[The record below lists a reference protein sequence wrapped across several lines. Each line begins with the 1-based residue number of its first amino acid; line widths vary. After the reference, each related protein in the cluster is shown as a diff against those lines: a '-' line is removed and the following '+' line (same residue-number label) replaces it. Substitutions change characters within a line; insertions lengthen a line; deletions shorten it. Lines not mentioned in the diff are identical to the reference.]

1 MSTFL
6 RAPYPTTKVVSVLP
20 DPQQQDSRG
29 SQSKVQILRGATNVN
44 KWTYVQ
50 SSNKVNISV
59 TWILTR
65 AKDEEL
71 TEFIRIYHTAEWEL
85 EYTHEEIKGVA
96 QVKKWRVKLVGRP
109 IRRTTTSRQ
118 DENNTQT
125 GDEAVEVTLE
135 FSAEAI

>member
-6 RAPYPTTKVVSVLP
+6 RAPYPATKVTTVMP
-20 DPQQQDSRG
+20 DPEEENSQE
-29 SQSKVQILRGATNVN
+29 SQSKVQIVRGSTNVK

-50 SSNKVNISV
+50 SSNKVNLSA

-71 TEFIRIYHTAEWEL
+71 TEFIRVYHTAVWEV
-85 EYTHEEIKGVA
+85 EYTHDNV
-96 QVKKWRVKLVGRP
+96 VKKWKAQLVGRP
-109 IRRTTTSRQ
+109 IQRITTGRQ
-118 DENNTQT
+118 DDDNSTT
-125 GDEAVEVTLE
+125 GDETVSVTLN